1 MAAEEHRVPT
11 VSRLELGGSP
21 RGRGR
26 RERKEWGESFRP
38 RLLKGAHLVGDQQ
51 DHLLLGGDPPRVCQE
66 FPFPESSMNGSVE
79 ESVRGSKRGRGW
91 GSMTEVG
98 LKGPRMEGGAEGS
111 RREGRGR
118 AWLRIPYI

>member
-26 RERKEWGESFRP
+26 GERKEWGESFRP

-51 DHLLLGGDPPRVCQE
+51 DHLLLGGDPPRVGQE
-66 FPFPESSMNGSVE
+66 FPFPESSVAGSVDE
-79 ESVRGSKRGRGW
+79 PVQ
-91 GSMTEVG
+91 
-98 LKGPRMEGGAEGS
+98 GA
-111 RREGRGR
+111 R
-118 AWLRIPYI
+118 